1 MRHSLRSVSFLAA
14 IILLS
19 FTHPASA
26 QPPILYQETHLVDP
40 AERAPREH
48 PVDMLRMKI
57 EVSFDCPKG
66 IVYGKVTHYFTPLR
80 SHVDS
85 IFFDGPGIKI
95 KDAMLNGKPLQFTTD
110 ASGVT
115 VFPGKALSWGEN
127 DSITFVYEATPRK
140 GIYFIGWN
148 DPRNLS
154 RKQIWT
160 QGEGTDN
167 RYWIP
172 CYDDWDDKLITE
184 TIVKFD
190 KEYKVL
196 SNGTKLSEKDN
207 GDGTKTWHYRMTH
220 RHSAYLVMLG
230 IGKYEIE
237 QRKTKAGVPV
247 NLYYY
252 PEHPEYVQPTYKYAT
267 ECIDFVAKWTGIPY
281 PWESYSNIPVQD
293 FIYGAME
300 NTTATIYGD
309 FFLNDARG
317 TLDRGYF
324 GVDVHELTHQWFGD
338 LITIRNGPNMWLHE
352 SHATFFP
359 KLFTREVYGEDAY
372 EWNRRGEH
380 NAMVAAND
388 GDRFPIVHTKAGG
401 SRIYP
406 GGSAVIGMMLYTFGE
421 EEMRHVYHYYLSH
434 HMYSNVETNDLY
446 QAFQDT
452 LGLSPDWFFEQ
463 WLYRGGVPEYTVSY
477 QDIAKGSGH
486 ETEIDVAQT
495 QHIDDLT
502 RLFKMPIVFEVHYT
516 DGSMDSKREWIE
528 KERHIVSVPNPSSK
542 QIAFV
547 LFDPGDEVVKKIN
560 FKKPFSELK
569 AQALGAPKMLDR
581 YDAVVSF
588 RTDSVPMEQKRDALI
603 QVYNK
608 ETYQAIRGEI
618 VGQLAADNTPESRAI
633 IRRALKDT
641 TLDVR
646 SAALNAYRFIPQ
658 DIEPDVAMLLK
669 DSSYNMVSTALDK
682 LCESFPQNTAQYL
695 DKTKDEDGMSHKV
708 HIKWLEIKASSTQD
722 AAALKQLVDYVS
734 VSYEFITR
742 QTAMDALSRLNYF
755 DNDLLA
761 NLINALLST
770 NNRLAGSANG
780 ILTKYY
786 GQTQFRNMMMAYYK
800 SKTWEPWQKEII
812 DRIIK

>member
-1 MRHSLRSVSFLAA
+1 MRHISIAVFTAFLLTMLT
-14 IILLS
+14 I
-19 FTHPASA
+19 PAVA
-26 QPPILYQETHLVDP
+26 QPPILYQETHLVEP
-40 AERAPREH
+40 TERAPREH
-48 PVDMLRMKI
+48 PVDMLRLKL

-95 KDAMLNGKPLQFTTD
+95 KEATLNGAPLNFKMVD
-110 ASGVT
+110 GGVT
-115 VFPGKALSWGEN
+115 VFPARPLKWDEN
-127 DSITFVYEATPRK
+127 DSISFVYEATPRK
-140 GIYFIGWN
+140 GLYFIGWN
-148 DPRNLS
+148 DPRNMS
-154 RKQIWT
+154 RKQIWS

-190 KEYKVL
+190 KDYKVL
-196 SNGTKLSEKDN
+196 SNGTKLGEKDN
-207 GDGTKTWHYRMTH
+207 GDGTKTWHYKMQH

-237 QRKTKAGVPV
+237 ERKTKAGVPV
-247 NLYYY
+247 HDYYY
-252 PEHPEYVQPTYKYAT
+252 PEHPECVKPTYNYST

-338 LITIRNGPNMWLHE
+338 LITIRNGPQMWLHE

-359 KLFTREVYGEDAY
+359 KLFTREVFGEDAY

-380 NAMVAAND
+380 NAMVAANEA
-388 GDRFPIVHTKAGG
+388 DRYPIVHTKAGG

-406 GGSAVIGMMLYTFGE
+406 SGSAVIGMMLYCFGE

-463 WLYRGGVPEYTVSY
+463 WLYRGGVPNYEVSY
-477 QDIAKGSGH
+477 KALSN
-486 ETEIDVAQT
+486 ETQITVAQT
-495 QHIDDLT
+495 HHVDELT
-502 RLFKMPIVFEVHYT
+502 GYFKMPIVFEVHYT
-516 DGSMDSKREWIE
+516 DGSADSKREWIE
-528 KERHIVSVPNPSSK
+528 KQSHTISVPNTSSK
-542 QIAFV
+542 QISYV
-547 LFDPGDEVVKKIN
+547 LFDPGDEVVKKVN
-560 FKKPFSELK
+560 FKKTFAELK

-581 YDAVVSF
+581 YDAVVAM
-588 RTDSVPMEQKRDALI
+588 RTDSVPFSDRRDVLI

-608 ETYQAIRGEI
+608 EKFQTLRAE
-618 VGQLAADNTPESRAI
+618 VVTQLSQDNNPDSRAVI
-633 IRRALKDT
+633 HRAFHDSLE
-641 TLDVR
+641 VR
-646 SAALNAYRFIPQ
+646 NAALNGSRFIPADLQ
-658 DIEPDVAMLLK
+658 ADAEMLLH
-669 DSSYNMVSTALDK
+669 DSSYNTITNALDK
-682 LCESFPQNTAQYL
+682 LCESFPANKEKYL
-695 DKTKDEDGMSHKV
+695 DMTKDEIGPSRKV
-708 HIKWLEIKASSTQD
+708 RIKWLEIHATSAGMADVNT
-722 AAALKQLVDYVS
+722 LFNELVDYVS
-734 VSYEFITR
+734 GSYEFGTR
-742 QTAMDALSRLNYF
+742 QAALDVLTRLYYVN
-755 DNDLLA
+755 NDLVV
-761 NLINALLST
+761 NLIDALLST
-770 NNRLAGSANG
+770 NNRLAGSASG
-780 ILTKYY
+780 AITKFYAQPKY
-786 GQTQFRNMMMAYYK
+786 KAMFMAYVK

-812 DRIIK
+812 DRVIR